1 MEIFCEKAMQ
11 ELISTGLH
19 RQIPLSRASSMYM
32 QDVYSNSQIQLLQ
45 QITTSTDTDKILLDP
60 TNLATAISAKLSI
73 QTNNDENIS

>member
-1 MEIFCEKAMQ
+1 MQ